1 MIKSIVAL
9 TSISLLL
16 TACQLG
22 ESKPNAHQPPIK
34 SQDSKLIAKAEAL
47 CDRLS
52 EIKRMPFHNEKVDDE
67 VYNGLIELKEAAI
80 PCLIDKLT
88 DTTRMT
94 DPRQAPSVS
103 DFRVGDVAFFVLL
116 DIVNVPFDVPFE
128 RILPQEVMSKW
139 EDEGVYAYFK
149 YTETPENRKLL
160 QERWRTWFQQKH

>member
-1 MIKSIVAL
+1 MIKTLVAVISL
-9 TSISLLL
+9 SLLL
-16 TACQLG
+16 AACQLG
-22 ESKPNAHQPPIK
+22 KSKPNEHQPPIK
-34 SQDSKLIAKAEAL
+34 SQDSQVSAKAEAL
-47 CDRLS
+47 CERLS

-128 RILPQEVMSKW
+128 RILPEEVMSKW
-139 EDEGVYAYFK
+139 KDEGVYAYFK
-149 YTETPENRKLL
+149 YTEKAENRKLL
-160 QERWRTWFQQKH
+160 QERWRTWFQQRH